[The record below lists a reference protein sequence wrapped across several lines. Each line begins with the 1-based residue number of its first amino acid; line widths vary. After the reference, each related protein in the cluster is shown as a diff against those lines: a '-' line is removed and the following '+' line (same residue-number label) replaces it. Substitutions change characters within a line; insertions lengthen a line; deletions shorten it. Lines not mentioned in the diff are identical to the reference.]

1 MSSFHL
7 FQNRLRLTGTLELET
22 ALRVGSG
29 STDNLSSADI
39 SVVKDNLY
47 RPYIPGSSFKGGLR
61 AQIERII
68 RLVEPKCG
76 NGFGACNPL
85 RDDERCICKDQIEDL
100 KKKFKN
106 RPAADLDIELF
117 NRSCRIC
124 RVFGAPWL
132 ASKVLIKDLLL
143 ARPDLWMERR
153 YQVRNG
159 VGIDRESETASQGLL
174 YDYEVVP
181 SGTLFNWEI
190 IIENA
195 DQSRAEDGLVIWG
208 LNEFANGRVQLG
220 GGRSRG
226 LGWVKLH
233 FDDEA
238 ETIDAS
244 NRDDFIKYLATG
256 KGCKKSRDD
265 ILKSAVIFASIL
277 AKQEGKNVQASL
289 Q

>member
-1 MSSFHL
+1 MSNFNL
-7 FQNRLRLTGTLELET
+7 FKNRLRLTGTLELET

-47 RPYIPGSSFKGGLR
+47 RPYIPGSSFKGVLR
-61 AQIERII
+61 AHIERVI
-68 RLVEPKCG
+68 RLVEPNCG
-76 NGFGACNPL
+76 RGLGACNPL
-85 RDDERCICKDQIEDL
+85 RDDERCLSNTQIENL
-100 KKKFKN
+100 KKEFEKDPQ
-106 RPAADLDIELF
+106 RLDAELF
-117 NRSCRIC
+117 DRSCRIC

-143 ARPDLWMERR
+143 AHPDLWMERR

-159 VGIDRESETASQGLL
+159 VGIDRDNETASQGLL

-195 DQSRAEDGLVIWG
+195 DQSADRTEDGLVMLG

-220 GGRSRG
+220 GGRSHG

-238 ETIDAS
+238 EIIDAS

-256 KGCKKSRDD
+256 KGCKKSREY
-265 ILKSAVIFASIL
+265 ILKRAVLFASIL
-277 AKQEGKNVQASL
+277 AKQEGKNVQASI
-289 Q
+289 